1 VETGMRN
8 FDHTAVWEADRDHFI
23 HPYADFAHFKAEGSQ
38 VITEANGIHVLDS
51 TGRKYLDGIAGLWC
65 VNVGHGREEIANA
78 VSSQIKKMQYYNPFG
93 HSTNVPAAILA
104 RELASLTPGTLNH
117 VFYSTGGS
125 TANDTAIRIVHYY
138 FNLLGKPNKKKI
150 ISRIDGYHGATY
162 VAANLTGIHA
172 TKIGFDAIGKDL
184 IHHVSAADMYRG
196 ADGRSEE
203 EYCDFLVDEF
213 ERRILQLDPENVA
226 AFIAEP
232 IMGAGGVLVAPWGY
246 HSRMHQICKKY
257 GMLYIAD
264 EVVTAFGRLG
274 EWFSSEALFGHV
286 PDILVL
292 AKGITSG
299 YIPLGATILSDAVHD
314 VISQP
319 QCAGGVFSMGFT
331 YSGHPVACAA
341 ALETIEIMKRENMLE
356 HVRNV
361 GPHLR
366 SYAEKLLRHEIVG
379 DVRGSHLMLGIDLVS
394 NRQSKEGFPASSHAA
409 DVVFARC
416 KENGVIVRPIG
427 NRIVVSPPL
436 ILSKTDCETIVDVL
450 DDAISAATH
459 TLRN

>member
-1 VETGMRN
+1 MRN
-8 FDHTAVWEADRDHFI
+8 FDHAAVWEADRDHFI

-38 VITEANGIHVLDS
+38 IITEAHGIHILDS

-78 VSSQIKKMQYYNPFG
+78 VSSQIMKMQYYNPFG

-104 RELASLTPGTLNH
+104 RELASLTPDTLNH

-125 TANDTAIRIVHYY
+125 TANDAAIRIVHYY
-138 FNLLGKPNKKKI
+138 FNQLGKPNKKKI

-172 TKIGFDAIGKDL
+172 TKIGFDAIGRDF

-196 ADGRSEE
+196 GDGRSEE
-203 EYCDFLVDEF
+203 EYCDFLADEF
-213 ERRILQLDPENVA
+213 ERRILQLDPDNVA

-232 IMGAGGVLVAPWGY
+232 IMGAGGVLIAPQGY
-246 HSRMHQICKKY
+246 HSRMYQICKKY

-274 EWFSSEALFGHV
+274 EWVSSEALFGHV
-286 PDILVL
+286 PDILIL

-299 YIPLGATILSDAVHD
+299 YVPLGATILSDAVHD

-319 QCAGGVFSMGFT
+319 QCADGVFTMGFT

-341 ALETIEIMKRENMLE
+341 ALETIDIMKRENMLD

-361 GPHLR
+361 GPHLQA
-366 SYAEKLLRHEIVG
+366 YAKKLLRHEIVG

-416 KENGVIVRPIG
+416 KENGVIIRPIG

-459 TLRN
+459 TLQN